1 MHKSID
7 IPPPPPLAEL
17 AAQHPLAL
25 FLDFD
30 GTLVEIAD
38 TPDGIRVPDGVPAQL
53 AGLHRALGG
62 RIAIVSGRAIADIRS
77 HLGPLDLL
85 MVGSHGAEIG
95 KAAAG
100 AAILRSEEHTA
111 ELQSLMRISYAVFCL
126 KKKTRNESDI
136 KKYNTI

>member
-1 MHKSID
+1 MLRRTPGSTRTDPLFPYPTLFAAMHKSID

-77 HLGPLDLL
+77 HLGPPALLDERKRG
-85 MVGSHGAEIG
+85 VEGKRGS
-95 KAAAG
+95 
-100 AAILRSEEHTA
+100 
-111 ELQSLMRISYAVFCL
+111 
-126 KKKTRNESDI
+126 
-136 KKYNTI
+136 

>member
-1 MHKSID
+1 MLRRTPGSTRTDPLFPYPTLFRSMHKSID

-53 AGLHRALGG
+53 AGLKVRVLERRG
-62 RIAIVSGRAIADIRS
+62 IVG
-77 HLGPLDLL
+77 
-85 MVGSHGAEIG
+85 
-95 KAAAG
+95 G
-100 AAILRSEEHTA
+100 AAVTEE
-111 ELQSLMRISYAVFCL
+111 FFPGF
-126 KKKTRNESDI
+126 RN
-136 KKYNTI
+136 

>member
-25 FLDFD
+25 FLAFD

-38 TPDGIRVPDGVPAQL
+38 TPDGIRLPDGVPAQL
-53 AGLHRALGG
+53 AGLHRALSG

-77 HLGPLDLL
+77 HLGPPDLL
-85 MVGSHGAEIG
+85 MVGRSQEQTVEI
-95 KAAAG
+95 KSI
-100 AAILRSEEHTA
+100 IL
-111 ELQSLMRISYAVFCL
+111 
-126 KKKTRNESDI
+126 
-136 KKYNTI
+136 

>member
-17 AAQHPLAL
+17 ATQHPLAL

-85 MVGSHGAEIG
+85 MVGSHGDRKSVVSG
-95 KAAAG
+95 KG
-100 AAILRSEEHTA
+100 VSVRVVLGGR
-111 ELQSLMRISYAVFCL
+111 LISN
-126 KKKTRNESDI
+126 K
-136 KKYNTI
+136 